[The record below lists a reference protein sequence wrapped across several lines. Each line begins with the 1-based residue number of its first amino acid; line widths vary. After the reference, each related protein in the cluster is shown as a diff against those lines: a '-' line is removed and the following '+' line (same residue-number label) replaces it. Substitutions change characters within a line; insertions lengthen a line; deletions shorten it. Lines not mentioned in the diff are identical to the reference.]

1 MPLKGFKSITIPE
14 ELYIQMKKYY
24 RQHKEDLHAEQG
36 IRSFTAFTCYC
47 MKQYLN
53 LLRYEQPIRILF
65 VDDEQP
71 MLDLTKE
78 FLEQREETFQ
88 VDTTLSA
95 RDALQKLSEGEYDV
109 VVSDYR
115 MPVMNGLEFLS
126 QLRKKD
132 RTIPFIF
139 FTGRGGEEIAAKA
152 FKEGANSY
160 IMRRKNMESACNE
173 LADTIKQAF
182 MLHYTVFR
190 PRIAHY

>member
-14 ELYIQMKKYY
+14 TLYTQMKKYY
-24 RQHKEDLHAEQG
+24 KQHKKDLYAEQG
-36 IRSFTAFTCYC
+36 IKSFTAFTCFC
-47 MKQYLN
+47 MKQHLN
-53 LLRYEQPIRILF
+53 LLRYEQPIRVLL

-78 FLEQREETFQ
+78 FLEQEEEAFQ

-95 RDALQKLSEGEYDV
+95 KDALQKLLEGDYDV

-115 MPVMNGLEFLS
+115 MPVMDGLEFLS

-160 IMRRKNMESACNE
+160 IIRRRTLKSACNE
-173 LADTIKQAF
+173 LADSIKHAF
-182 MLHYTVFR
+182 ILHYTVFR
-190 PRIAHY
+190 SRIAHY